1 LSSGATIGITSAN
14 GIMTTGTA
22 SGNIRT
28 TSGRIYST
36 GANYIYNGSATQI
49 TGSGL
54 PKNVN
59 SLSVA
64 ATSNLTLSRD
74 TLIVADNI
82 TIGSG
87 ANLNIDE
94 LQLVTT
100 KDFTNSG
107 TMIIGSAEVN
117 SNGSFIATG
126 TLNQAGGSVTYNR
139 QMPLEKWHNVSS
151 PVNPTSTP
159 AVSFYAWNEV
169 AGAWNGTPASTIEIG
184 KSYTLHTSGN
194 TVAFTGTVVNGAS
207 VTATSPYKNG
217 YINGRSNAFEYG
229 LNNPGDI
236 WASPRSWTNYGG
248 GGWNL
253 LGNPFTSAM
262 DAATFVSVNSASFDP
277 NYQALYIF
285 DGTQYKYAAAEV
297 PDYPESGFF
306 GDKIQVG
313 QGFFALALY
322 NNIAFNFTSAMQ
334 VHNATVPMT
343 KSGRAFSAAKP
354 EKGGGMWPG
363 LQLKVKYGEKEGH
376 TTIVYNEKMSAG
388 LDPGYDVGQF
398 SAGPAVEI
406 YTSLISG
413 TNGVNFA
420 RQALPVEGCSDN
432 IVPVG
437 IDTEKGGEVTFSA
450 FIVPLENHKFFL
462 EDRKLGTFTDLETNT
477 YTVII
482 PEKTYGAGRFFMH
495 ASADT
500 PTNIGKEPVNSGL
513 SNLRVYISFNQ
524 VIIEGVL
531 SSRALAEVYDIQG
544 HKIFET
550 PLSEGTYNT
559 FPMPSA
565 IKGIYIVKVA
575 DGINVIVR
583 KVVVL

>member
-1 LSSGATIGITSAN
+1 
-14 GIMTTGTA
+14 
-22 SGNIRT
+22 
-28 TSGRIYST
+28 
-36 GANYIYNGSATQI
+36 
-49 TGSGL
+49 
-54 PKNVN
+54 
-59 SLSVA
+59 
-64 ATSNLTLSRD
+64 
-74 TLIVADNI
+74 
-82 TIGSG
+82 
-87 ANLNIDE
+87 
-94 LQLVTT
+94 
-100 KDFTNSG
+100 
-107 TMIIGSAEVN
+107 
-117 SNGSFIATG
+117 
-126 TLNQAGGSVTYNR
+126 
-139 QMPLEKWHNVSS
+139 
-151 PVNPTSTP
+151 
-159 AVSFYAWNEV
+159 
-169 AGAWNGTPASTIEIG
+169 
-184 KSYTLHTSGN
+184 
-194 TVAFTGTVVNGAS
+194 
-207 VTATSPYKNG
+207 
-217 YINGRSNAFEYG
+217 
-229 LNNPGDI
+229 
-236 WASPRSWTNYGG
+236 
-248 GGWNL
+248 
-253 LGNPFTSAM
+253 
-262 DAATFVSVNSASFDP
+262 
-277 NYQALYIF
+277 
-285 DGTQYKYAAAEV
+285 
-297 PDYPESGFF
+297 
-306 GDKIQVG
+306 
-313 QGFFALALY
+313 
-322 NNIAFNFTSAMQ
+322 
-334 VHNATVPMT
+334 MT